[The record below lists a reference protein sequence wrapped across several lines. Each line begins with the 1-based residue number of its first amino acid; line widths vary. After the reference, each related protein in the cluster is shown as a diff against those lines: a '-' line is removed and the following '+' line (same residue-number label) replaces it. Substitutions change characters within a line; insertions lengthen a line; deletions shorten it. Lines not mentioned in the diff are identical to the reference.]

1 MSLEKLFRVLIE
13 ALESNGEKRRA
24 MAEALRQAETFNA
37 VQLNGAG
44 NRPDAEGSDGA
55 EIAESPES
63 TARAGRPM
71 SSQSLRSTRSLQSPG
86 RTTSGQS
93 SIRSSV
99 EEGEIVPRPYA
110 ASPYDPNCS
119 IRPQHAES

>member
-44 NRPDAEGSDGA
+44 NRPDAEGND
-55 EIAESPES
+55 EFKKHKEPTESKEHNEPTVSRKHNER
-63 TARAGRPM
+63 TELNQMECGGR
-71 SSQSLRSTRSLQSPG
+71 RDCTK
-86 RTTSGQS
+86 
-93 SIRSSV
+93 
-99 EEGEIVPRPYA
+99 
-110 ASPYDPNCS
+110 AS
-119 IRPQHAES
+119 